1 MVDII
6 VKKRDGK
13 ILTKEEISFFVKGYV
28 NGSIPDYQVSA
39 LAMAIV
45 FRGMSK
51 EEITVL
57 TELMMHSGDI
67 IDLSSIKGVK
77 ADKHSTGGV
86 GDKTSLVLGPMVA
99 ACGVKVAKMSG
110 RGLGHTG
117 GTLDKMEAIPGMKI
131 AIPEAQFMRQ
141 VNEVGL
147 AIVGQTGHLVPAD
160 KKLYSLRDVTG
171 TVESIP
177 LIASSVMSKKLA
189 SGSDTI
195 LLDVKFGS
203 GAFMKDLA
211 SARELART
219 MVDIGD
225 GLNRD
230 TRAIL
235 TDMEQPLGLAVGNAL
250 EVKEAIATLHGKG
263 PRDLIELC
271 LEAGSI
277 MLEQAKVVDDLK
289 KGRKLLE
296 KARESGVKVKAVITV
311 DLAGHPCDMQAFAAL
326 KREFGFFWIQDA
338 CHSIGASWED
348 NLGIRWKVGEWPEVD
363 LTVYSFHPVK
373 HITTGEGGMI
383 TTHSQEMADKM
394 RLFRTH
400 GITRKPGE
408 FMLTDESHDADGS
421 VNPWY
426 YEMQELGFNYRL
438 TDIQAAL
445 GTSQLKRLAA
455 GIFRRQQIVAAYQIR
470 FAADPFIKFP
480 EVAEGVSHAYHLAV
494 VMIDFDAAGKTR
506 AQVMNFLKQKN
517 IGSQVHYMPVPMMP
531 YYRNDCDLRTVP
543 VAVAYY
549 RQALSL
555 PCFPQMTDEDIDRVC
570 SALKEAIR

>member
-1 MVDII
+1 MRMVDII

-28 NGSIPDYQVSA
+28 DGTIPDYQVSA
-39 LAMAIV
+39 LAMAIL
-45 FRGMSK
+45 FRGMNK

-57 TELMMHSGDI
+57 TDLMMHSGDI

-99 ACGVKVAKMSG
+99 ACGVKIAKMSG

-131 AIPEAQFMRQ
+131 AISEQQFLRQ

-203 GAFMKDLA
+203 GAFMKDLE

-225 GLNRD
+225 GLKRD

-250 EVKEAIATLHGKG
+250 EVKEAIETMHGKG
-263 PRDLIELC
+263 PHEIVEKC
-271 LEAGSI
+271 LEAGAN
-277 MLEQAKVVDDLK
+277 MHDQAKVVTDTK
-289 KGRKLLE
+289 MGRKMLE
-296 KARESGVKVKAVITV
+296 KAI
-311 DLAGHPCDMQAFAAL
+311 
-326 KREFGFFWIQDA
+326 
-338 CHSIGASWED
+338 
-348 NLGIRWKVGEWPEVD
+348 
-363 LTVYSFHPVK
+363 
-373 HITTGEGGMI
+373 
-383 TTHSQEMADKM
+383 
-394 RLFRTH
+394 
-400 GITRKPGE
+400 
-408 FMLTDESHDADGS
+408 ADGS
-421 VNPWY
+421 AFNKLK
-426 YEMQELGFNYRL
+426 EMVKAQGGDVSYIEHPDKFPLSKHIVEIHSENEGYVRRIEALEIGESAMRLGAGRETY
-438 TDIQAAL
+438 DDVIDM
-445 GTSQLKRLAA
+445 SA
-455 GIFRRQQIVAAYQIR
+455 GIVLRKKVGDFVKMGDVLCVVHTNKDEFASILNDIHHAFKFSKEKLEPLPIVHDYIR
-470 FAADPFIKFP
+470 
-480 EVAEGVSHAYHLAV
+480 
-494 VMIDFDAAGKTR
+494 
-506 AQVMNFLKQKN
+506 
-517 IGSQVHYMPVPMMP
+517 
-531 YYRNDCDLRTVP
+531 
-543 VAVAYY
+543 
-549 RQALSL
+549 
-555 PCFPQMTDEDIDRVC
+555 
-570 SALKEAIR
+570 